1 MPFFFVFIFRIE
13 MFYYFV
19 GLVKVLFLCQ
29 VRCASLKIVDLTHTV
44 GPDSL
49 HWPGEPAFVLTKH
62 FDGFDEEHGFWLA
75 FSIVIKLHLHQHVT
89 LKLP

>member
-1 MPFFFVFIFRIE
+1 

-19 GLVKVLFLCQ
+19 GLVTVLFLCQ

-75 FSIVIKLHLHQHVT
+75 FFYCHKITSTSTCNVKITMIL
-89 LKLP
+89 